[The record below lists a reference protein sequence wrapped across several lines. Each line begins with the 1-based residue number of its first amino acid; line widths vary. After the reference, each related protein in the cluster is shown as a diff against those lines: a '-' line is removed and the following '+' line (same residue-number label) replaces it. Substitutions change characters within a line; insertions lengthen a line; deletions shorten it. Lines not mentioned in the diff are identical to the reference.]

1 MQARRRIGDAGHKV
15 KLLVVGGI
23 SVLNQSVP
31 INFSQSN
38 KDQKAKPDRE
48 SIAKMP
54 RQNHPGS
61 GKTKWKENNRILVE
75 S

>member
-1 MQARRRIGDAGHKV
+1 MQARRRIGDAGHEV

-23 SVLNQSVP
+23 SVP